1 MAACDGVLA
10 LVHGVQGVAQG
21 VHGATHVLRQRRHI
35 GKAVHGTGRLCFTKV
50 REVLGKGEQAV
61 VEHIPR
67 RATRL
72 RQHMHCRFGV
82 ALGFVM
88 KARTKRIDL
97 HATFHHQ
104 GPRDQ
109 RALRHSP

>member
-1 MAACDGVLA
+1 M
-10 LVHGVQGVAQG
+10 
-21 VHGATHVLRQRRHI
+21 LRQRRHI
-35 GKAVHGTGRLCFTKV
+35 GKAVHCTGRLCLTKV
-50 REVLGKGEQAV
+50 RKVLGKSEQAV
-61 VEHIPR
+61 VEHIPS

-72 RQHMHCRFGV
+72 RQHMHRRFRV

-88 KARTKRIDL
+88 KARPKRIDL
-97 HATFHHQ
+97 HAAFHHQ